1 MSLIEAQNQPL
12 RAPEAEARPEDDRPK
27 FLILSILRRVLSSL
41 LKKPIF
47 LMAALV
53 SGLPG
58 SLIKAGLDPFMGSM
72 LGGLA
77 DHFFLLLVYA
87 GLALAAAQSV
97 KGETIT
103 LGPSLQ
109 RGLSRSL
116 SVFLLAVLIPICV
129 AACFV
134 AFIVPG
140 LILICLWSVA
150 VPACVLE
157 DLGPIGGINRSEAL
171 TRGFRL
177 KIFVLLV
184 ISILAEILLSI
195 YLVWPLMKW
204 AWSLVS
210 GSWALLS
217 YLVAPVLFAPLLAFN
232 YLVMTAIYT
241 DLKAI
246 EDSRADNRIFL
257 EIFD

>member
-1 MSLIEAQNQPL
+1 M
-12 RAPEAEARPEDDRPK
+12 
-27 FLILSILRRVLSSL
+27 SSL
-41 LKKPIF
+41 LKKPLF
-47 LMAALV
+47 LIAALV
-53 SGLPG
+53 SCLPG
-58 SLIKAGLDPFMGSM
+58 TLIRVGLDPFLGGL

-77 DHFFLLLVYA
+77 DHFFLLIVY
-87 GLALAAAQSV
+87 GCLALAAAQAV

-134 AFIVPG
+134 AFIVPS

-150 VPACVLE
+150 VPACVIE
-157 DLGPIGGINRSEAL
+157 GLGPIGGINRSEAL
-171 TRGFRL
+171 TKGFRL
-177 KIFVLLV
+177 KIFGLFV
-184 ISILAEILLSI
+184 ISGLAEILLSI

-204 AWSLVS
+204 AWSLVG

-217 YLVAPVLFAPLLAFN
+217 YLVAPVLFAPLITFN